1 VVRGRWHR
9 LPRPAPVGDCS
20 CRRRWPARHLLLSAT
35 VSTVRPLGGDA
46 LILLAAAFS
55 SSRRRSPPLGGTGAG
70 ARRGYSL
77 ARVRDENGER
87 EKDSTRAAKSEV

>member
-1 VVRGRWHR
+1 VVRGRWRR
-9 LPRPAPVGDCS
+9 LPRPAPLGDGGPRDTS
-20 CRRRWPARHLLLSAT
+20 SSRRRCRLFVLSAVT
-35 VSTVRPLGGDA
+35 PC
-46 LILLAAAFS
+46 S